1 MARRLLVRTSM
12 LSRTAHA
19 ANGSVADEPL
29 DSRNPT
35 GTLSARP
42 SRDAR
47 LGRLLRLHEGV
58 YGASRNTCF
67 APLVHGRR

>member
-1 MARRLLVRTSM
+1 M

-19 ANGSVADEPL
+19 ANGSVADVPL

-35 GTLSARP
+35 GMLSARP

-58 YGASRNTCF
+58 YGA
-67 APLVHGRR
+67 